1 MFCSKCG
8 KEIND
13 EAVICVHCGCA
24 VDQNNVKSITSENKD
39 WVVAMLLSW
48 FLGGFGAH
56 RFYTGHIA
64 TAIAQLLTL
73 GGCGIWALIDWISIC
88 FNKFKDENNKP
99 LKNYKKDLGIA
110 LFVIGLFIDI
120 LVSLSMIVS
129 ACAESSIS

>member
-24 VDQNNVKSITSENKD
+24 VNNNNLSNITSDSKD
-39 WVVAMLLSW
+39 WVVALLLSW

-64 TAIAQLLTL
+64 TGIAQLLTA
-73 GGCGIWALIDWISIC
+73 GGCGLWTLIDLIMIIMGNFTDGEGNC
-88 FNKFKDENNKP
+88 I
-99 LKNYKKDLGIA
+99 KND
-110 LFVIGLFIDI
+110 
-120 LVSLSMIVS
+120 
-129 ACAESSIS
+129 